1 VLDKL
6 YIESQDLDQEY
17 RASSSVNALEVTQP
31 TSPISGAVHNTG
43 KDPSRSQ
50 DAVGSTLASNHPVQ
64 QDQSR
69 SGHRESTTLPAMVI
83 LNGEMYQK
91 VNATPSSGE
100 VMRSAPNSGDTEQ
113 QNGSNSNNRDS
124 EASLSDLPRSGGVVN
139 RMVDDAPESD
149 QLVRSA
155 SSSDDPVHRNR
166 PSSRGEDP
174 EATPPT
180 LSVPNVPVRQAEKPQ
195 ESDSIEPRSQKSIL
209 SQRAQLLEDIQ
220 QKLVRYDE
228 VLVHAR
234 RLAEFQRPTDDEW
247 LNLRKWH
254 YNSQYMSPDDEGD
267 FMGLKHDLITLRPR
281 TESGKIDDWTK
292 RLLGSFSEG
301 KVTVSIP

>member
-1 VLDKL
+1 MLDKL
-6 YIESQDLDQEY
+6 YIESQDLDQED
-17 RASSSVNALEVTQP
+17 RASSSVNALEVAQP
-31 TSPISGAVHNTG
+31 TSPTPGAVHNTG
-43 KDPSRSQ
+43 KGPPRSQ
-50 DAVGSTLASNHPVQ
+50 DAVGSTLAPNHPVQ
-64 QDQSR
+64 QDPS
-69 SGHRESTTLPAMVI
+69 SSSHRESTTLPAMVI
-83 LNGEMYQK
+83 LNGKMYQK
-91 VNATPSSGE
+91 VDTTPRSDE
-100 VMRSAPNSGDTEQ
+100 FMRSAPDFGDTEQ
-113 QNGSNSNNRDS
+113 QNGSNSSNKDS
-124 EASLSDLPRSGGVVN
+124 EASVSNLQRSGGVVN
-139 RMVDDAPESD
+139 TMVDDAPESD

-155 SSSDDPVHRNR
+155 SSSDDPVHHNR

-174 EATPPT
+174 EVTPPT
-180 LSVPNVPVRQAEKPQ
+180 LSVFSGLLHQAEKPQ
-195 ESDSIEPRSQKSIL
+195 ESVSIEPLSQKSIL